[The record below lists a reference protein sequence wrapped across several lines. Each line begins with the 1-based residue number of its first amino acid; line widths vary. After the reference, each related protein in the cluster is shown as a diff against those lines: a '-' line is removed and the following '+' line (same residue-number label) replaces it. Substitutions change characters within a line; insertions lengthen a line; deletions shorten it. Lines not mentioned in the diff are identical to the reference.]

1 MQKNYE
7 LDYDNF
13 IDEDYIW
20 ALIKE
25 SEKASKEDIQKVIDK
40 AKEMKGLSHQDV
52 AILLNIKDEQQVE
65 DLHATS
71 FALKKKIYGDRVVL
85 FAPLYISNYCVNNCI
100 YCGYKHDNDF
110 ERRKLTL
117 EEIANEVKSLEKIGH
132 KRLALEVGEDL
143 INTDIDYIIEAIKTI
158 YDSGDIRRVNV
169 NIAATTK
176 EDYKKL
182 AEAEIGTYI
191 LFQETYHKKTYKEMH
206 GNTLK
211 SDYFRQLF
219 AHHRAFESGIDDV
232 GGGVLFGL
240 YDYRFE
246 LLAMIIHNEELLKR
260 YGVEF
265 HTMSFPRLK
274 PAKGVN
280 LESFPYL
287 IDDDIFVKLI
297 SIVRVACPHV
307 GMILSTREDHDMR
320 MLLIN
325 QGISQISAASKT
337 TVGGY
342 TSVEDESQFEVEDSV
357 SLYETMSNL
366 IDAGNLPSYCT
377 ACYRMGRTGQEF
389 HDQVETYKIALMC
402 HPNAI
407 LTTLEYILDHG
418 DQELYDKA
426 YPFLLEQ
433 IEKISDD
440 NIKKLIN
447 EYFYRIK
454 DGERD
459 LYV

>member
-1 MQKNYE
+1 MYDFKK
-7 LDYDNF
+7 DYDNF
-13 IDEDYIW
+13 IDEEYIW
-20 ALIKE
+20 NLIRE
-25 SEKASKEDIQKVIDK
+25 SEKATKEDIAKVLDK

-52 AILLNIKDEQQVE
+52 AILLNIKDEEQVD
-65 DLHATS
+65 DLHKTS

-85 FAPLYISNYCVNNCI
+85 FAPLYIANYCVNNCV
-100 YCGYKHDNDF
+100 YCGYKHENEF
-110 ERRKLTL
+110 ERKKLSL
-117 EEIANEVKSLEKIGH
+117 KEIEAEVKSLEKIGH
-132 KRLALEVGEDL
+132 KRLALEVGEDR
-143 INTDIDYIIEAIKTI
+143 INTDIDYVIDAIKTI
-158 YDSGDIRRVNV
+158 YASGDIRRINVNV
-169 NIAATTK
+169 AATTK
-176 EDYKKL
+176 EEYEKL

-191 LFQETYHKKTYKEMH
+191 LFQETYHYDTYKKMH

-211 SDYFRQLF
+211 GDYFRQLF

-240 YDYRFE
+240 YDYRFD

-274 PAKGVN
+274 PAAGVD
-280 LESFPYL
+280 LENFPYL
-287 IDDDIFVKLI
+287 IDDDIFVKLV

-307 GMILSTREDHDMR
+307 GMILSTRENHDMR

-342 TSVEDESQFEVEDSV
+342 TNEDEVSQFEVEDSA

-366 IDAGNLPSYCT
+366 IEAGNLPSYCT
-377 ACYRMGRTGQEF
+377 ACYRMGRTGLEF
-389 HDQVETYKIALMC
+389 HDQVETYKISLMC

-418 DQELYDKA
+418 DVDLYEKA
-426 YPFLLEQ
+426 YPFLNEQ
-433 IEKISDD
+433 IEKIADE
-440 NIKKLIN
+440 NLKGKIRG
-447 EYFYRIK
+447 YFHRIE

-459 LYV
+459 LYI

>member
-1 MQKNYE
+1 MHDYE
-7 LDYDNF
+7 KDYKNF
-13 IDEDYIW
+13 IDEEYIW
-20 ALIKE
+20 DLIKK
-25 SEKASKEDIQKVIDK
+25 SENATKEDIERVLNK

-52 AILLNIKDEQQVE
+52 AVLLNIKDEKQVE
-65 DLHATS
+65 ELHETS

-85 FAPLYISNYCVNNCI
+85 FAPLYIANYCVNNCV
-100 YCGYKHDNDF
+100 YCGYKHENEF
-110 ERRKLTL
+110 TRRKLSL
-117 EEIANEVKSLEKIGH
+117 KEIEEEVKSLEKIGH
-132 KRLALEVGEDL
+132 KRLALEIGEDR
-143 INTDIDYIIEAIKTI
+143 INTDIDYVIDAIKTI
-158 YDSGDIRRVNV
+158 YASGDIRRINV

-176 EDYKKL
+176 EEYEKL
-182 AEAEIGTYI
+182 AAAEIGTYI
-191 LFQETYHKKTYKEMH
+191 LFQETYHYDTYKKMH

-211 SDYFRQLF
+211 GDYFRQLF

-240 YDYRFE
+240 YDYRFD

-274 PAKGVN
+274 PAHGVDLN
-280 LESFPYL
+280 SFPYL
-287 IDDDIFVKLI
+287 IDDDIFVKLV

-325 QGISQISAASKT
+325 QGISQISAASRA

-342 TSVEDESQFEVEDSV
+342 TDDNEISQFEVGDHA

-366 IDAGNLPSYCT
+366 IEAGNLPSYCT
-377 ACYRMGRTGQEF
+377 ACYRMGRTGLEF
-389 HDQVETYKIALMC
+389 HDQVETYKISLMC

-407 LTTLEYILDHG
+407 LTTLEYVLDHG
-418 DQELYDKA
+418 DEELYEKA

-433 IEKISDD
+433 IEKIND
-440 NIKKLIN
+440 NTIKEKISG
-447 EYFYRIK
+447 YFHRIET
-454 DGERD
+454 GERD
-459 LYV
+459 LYI